1 MHKVGVIGD
10 LDSIIGYRALGMT
23 VKPVTKPDEVLD
35 ALQLMVDEEY
45 AIVFLTEP
53 LAIDSSVQSFIEER
67 RQHRI
72 PAIIL
77 IPSAKEKTNI
87 GKEQLRRAVR
97 KATGIDLLGD
107 IR

>member
-23 VKPVTKPDEVLD
+23 VKPVTKPAEVLG

-53 LAIDSSVQSFIEER
+53 LAIDSSVQSFIKER
-67 RQHRI
+67 RQYRI